1 LLILIFQIVV
11 ILAKSIERL
20 AYEIIFLS
28 IEVYIFRVAN
38 KTLSKYRRAKK
49 TRIRQGNTLIIGD
62 RQDILTQKDID
73 KQVRRDIYIERGSR
87 KEEQLTRR
95 RCNTCRK
102 TSYNTRTCQIDI
114 DISSLLDSE

>member
-1 LLILIFQIVV
+1 MLILIFQIVV

-73 KQVRRDIYIERGSR
+73 KQVRRDIYIEKDSR
-87 KEEQLTRR
+87 KEEQLTGRYY
-95 RCNTCRK
+95 NTCGK
-102 TSYNTRTCQIDI
+102 TSHNTRTCQIDI
-114 DISSLLDSE
+114 DISSLSDSE